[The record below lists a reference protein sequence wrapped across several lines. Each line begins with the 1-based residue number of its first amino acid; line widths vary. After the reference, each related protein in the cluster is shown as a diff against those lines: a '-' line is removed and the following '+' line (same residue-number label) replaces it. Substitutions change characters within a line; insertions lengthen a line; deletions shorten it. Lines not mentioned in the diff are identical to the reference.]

1 MTQPAENVLSASQL
15 EVLGQ
20 LLHHGASEAST
31 ALERW
36 IGKSTSISVD
46 SVEQLPLSD
55 ATSVLGA
62 GDEPVGFC
70 IAEMTGR
77 LTGELIL
84 AFDDASGLTL
94 ADLLLDQP
102 RGTASAWGEMETSA
116 ALETTNILGCTSLN
130 VLARTLP
137 ADPAESAASELMLS
151 PPRFSH
157 DFAASLIEFAL
168 MPQIV
173 ASDNVLLARARFRID
188 GDPVAWTMLL
198 VPDARSM
205 AALCEL
211 LE

>member
-1 MTQPAENVLSASQL
+1 MTPPDENVLSASQL

-20 LLHHGASEAST
+20 LLHHGASEASS

-102 RGTASAWGEMETSA
+102 RGTASGWGEMETSA
-116 ALETTNILGCTSLN
+116 ALETTNILGCTYLN

-137 ADPAESAASELMLS
+137 ADGGASELMLS

-168 MPQIV
+168 MPQIA
-173 ASDNVLLARARFRID
+173 ASDNVLLARARFRIE